1 MIATSGQFITA
12 DHCPTAAAPV
22 GEFDT
27 SMARGSEVVALP
39 AASRARAVTEWAPS
53 ATARESQMNENGASV
68 SSAPTAAPSTRN
80 CTPETP
86 TLSDASADS
95 VTIAQT
101 VAPLAGAV
109 TVTDG
114 GAVSA
119 LLTMTLIEVETPRLP
134 ASSSAMAMSSWA
146 PSEAA
151 VVSQSTV

>member
-22 GEFDT
+22 GKFDT
-27 SMARGSEVVALP
+27 SMGRGSEVVALP
-39 AASRARAVTEWAPS
+39 TASRARAVTEWAPS
-53 ATARESQMNENGASV
+53 ATVRESQLNENGALV

-86 TLSDASADS
+86 TLSDASADR
-95 VTIAQT
+95 VTSAPT

-109 TVTDG
+109 NVTDG

-119 LLTMTLIEVETPRLP
+119 LLTVTLIEEETPRLP
-134 ASSSAMAMSSWA
+134 ASSSAMAISWWA
-146 PSEAA
+146 PSPAV